1 GYTILS
7 LTQLC
12 SAAEAAKAKRK
23 AYKSERKKQADKRNA
38 FHARNNKDQMERVT
52 KLKDIRIEALRER
65 VREADTSIQEFE
77 DMVEEMRREDAA
89 ELESRD
95 AMQAILLVDLRELTQ
110 VYDEEVEVLKRTIDR
125 QALPPDYSSINNLGP
140 VIALEDTGSAT
151 PEHVIAT
158 ALSTLRKALAAP
170 SDSDSTPKHLV
181 HIANTLHTSLL
192 ASKKGFT
199 THLWPLSATSASL
212 HATHECVDRVI
223 HFLAVHHPDL
233 DERISSPLSSP
244 FLRHLTRTFK
254 SPSTL
259 LRRAFSCA
267 DSLAL
272 ELCSLHFA
280 SGGRRAGLML
290 PVRPLSLDAGML
302 DSGDNEIDTN
312 DDLLELQYWKK
323 KLESV
328 RREALER
335 MEDVGITVFGDTI
348 AWLEQEI
355 MSLV

>member
-1 GYTILS
+1 
-7 LTQLC
+7 
-12 SAAEAAKAKRK
+12 
-23 AYKSERKKQADKRNA
+23 
-38 FHARNNKDQMERVT
+38 MERVT
-52 KLKDIRIEALRER
+52 KLKDIRIETLRER
-65 VREADTSIQEFE
+65 IREADTLIQEFE
-77 DMVEEMRREDAA
+77 DMVEEMRREHAA
-89 ELESRD
+89 DLESRD
-95 AMQAILLVDLRELTQ
+95 VMQAILLVDLRELTQ

-125 QALPPDYSSINNLGP
+125 QGKLCPPLRLSSALPHLPDTVLALPPDYSSIDNLAP
-140 VIALEDTGSAT
+140 VITLRDTGSAT

-170 SDSDSTPKHLV
+170 SDSDSHPKHLI
-181 HIANTLHTSLL
+181 HIANTLRTSLL
-192 ASKKGFT
+192 AFKKGFT

-212 HATHECVDRVI
+212 HVTHECVDRVI
-223 HFLAVHHPDL
+223 HFLSINHPDF
-233 DERISSPLSSP
+233 DERFSSPLSSP
-244 FLRHLTRTFK
+244 FLRHLTGTFK

-267 DSLAL
+267 DTLAL

-302 DSGDNEIDTN
+302 DSEDNEIDIN

-323 KLESV
+323 KFECA
-328 RREALER
+328 RREALGWKEV
-335 MEDVGITVFGDTI
+335 VGITVFGDTI